1 MRNPDH
7 LVAQTAR
14 EPSTFMV
21 PTCKCKRVAQ
31 EVA

>member
-1 MRNPDH
+1 MHNPEH
-7 LVAQTAR
+7 LAAKTAR

-21 PTCKCKRVAQ
+21 PTCKCKCVAQ